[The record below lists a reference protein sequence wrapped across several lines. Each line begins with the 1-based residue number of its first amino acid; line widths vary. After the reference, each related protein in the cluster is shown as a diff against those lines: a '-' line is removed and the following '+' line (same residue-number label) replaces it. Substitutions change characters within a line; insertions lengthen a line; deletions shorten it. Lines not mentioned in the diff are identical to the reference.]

1 MTEISYA
8 HCSLLLECPKCQVVN
23 YMDPFNFWNF
33 SGKIKCAGCDS
44 IYAVA
49 FSNGQRVKGPE
60 PAQGPHDK
68 LPGYAQSKDY
78 KTDYKT
84 TDKVS
89 PPTYARPADQKH
101 GPTYKNVR
109 GNLVSAG
116 KLTAADL
123 VGSRP
128 RFIVEGKPYKTAS

>member
-1 MTEISYA
+1 MAEVGYG
-8 HCSLLLECPKCQVVN
+8 HCSLLLECPKCQVIN
-23 YMDPFNFWNF
+23 YMDPFSFWNF
-33 SGKIKCAGCDS
+33 SGKIKCAGCDA

-49 FSNGQRVKGPE
+49 FTNGQRVKGPD
-60 PAQGPHDK
+60 PAQGPHDR
-68 LPGYAQSKDY
+68 LPGYAQSKDF

-84 TDKVS
+84 PDKVS
-89 PPTYARPADQKH
+89 PPTYARPPDQKH

-109 GNLVSAG
+109 GKLVSAG

-128 RFIVEGKPYKTAS
+128 RFIVEGKPYQPAS

>member
-1 MTEISYA
+1 MAEISYS
-8 HCSLLLECPKCQVVN
+8 HCSLLVECAKCHVVN
-23 YMDPFNFWNF
+23 YMDPFTFWNF
-33 SGKIKCAGCDS
+33 SGKIKCAGCDT

-49 FSNGQRVKGPE
+49 YTNGQRVKAPE

-68 LPGYAQSKDY
+68 LPGFAQTKDY
-78 KTDYKT
+78 KTQY
-84 TDKVS
+84 TDIAKVS
-89 PPTYARPADQKH
+89 PPLYARPPDNKH

-116 KLTAADL
+116 KLAATDL

-128 RFIVEGKPYKTAS
+128 RFILEGKPYQPAK

>member
-1 MTEISYA
+1 MAEVSYT
-8 HCSLLLECPKCQVVN
+8 HCSLLLECPKCQVIN
-23 YMDPFNFWNF
+23 YMDPFSFWNF
-33 SGKIKCAGCDS
+33 SGKIKCAGCDA
-44 IYAVA
+44 IYAVT
-49 FSNGQRVKGPE
+49 FTNGQRVKGPD
-60 PAQGPHDK
+60 PAQGPHDR
-68 LPGYAQSKDY
+68 LPGYAQSKDF

-89 PPTYARPADQKH
+89 PPTYARPPDQRH

-109 GNLVSAG
+109 GKLVAAG

-128 RFIVEGKPYKTAS
+128 RFIIEGKPYQPSS

>member
-1 MTEISYA
+1 MAEINYR
-8 HCSLLLECPKCQVVN
+8 HCSLLLECPKCQVIN
-23 YMDPFNFWNF
+23 YMDPFSFWNF

-49 FSNGQRVKGPE
+49 FSNGQRVMGPE

-78 KTDYKT
+78 RTDYKT

-89 PPTYARPADQKH
+89 PPTYARPPDQKH
-101 GPTYKNVR
+101 GPTYQNVR
-109 GNLVSAG
+109 GNPVSAG

-128 RFIVEGKPYKTAS
+128 RFIVEGKPFKPAS

>member
-1 MTEISYA
+1 MAEISYT
-8 HCSLLLECPKCQVVN
+8 HCSLLLECPKCQVIN
-23 YMDPFNFWNF
+23 YMDPFSFWNF
-33 SGKIKCAGCDS
+33 SGKIKCAGCDA
-44 IYAVA
+44 IYAVG
-49 FSNGQRVKGPE
+49 FSNGQRVMGPE

-68 LPGYAQSKDY
+68 LPGYAQTKDFKSDY
-78 KTDYKT
+78 KS

-89 PPTYARPADQKH
+89 PPTYARPPDQKH

-109 GNLVSAG
+109 GNPVSAG

-128 RFIVEGKPYKTAS
+128 RFIVEGKPYQPSS